1 MICPAANRMRGRM
14 CERGAPMDET
24 AVIRHITETFDG
36 IDLLQA
42 SGDSYFYYDPN
53 RDVPHDRRFPFAT
66 LVTGDRYDQASDL
79 GRPGV
84 YRLNIGLT
92 RDTYRTL
99 FGPPP
104 RYPVTGDVIETG
116 QDFAALDQ
124 VMPHP
129 VYSPM
134 FWVCVLN
141 PSDATFC
148 VQVQPLL
155 AEAYALDVTKYANRA
170 ARSDG

>member
-1 MICPAANRMRGRM
+1 
-14 CERGAPMDET
+14 MDE
-24 AVIRHITETFDG
+24 ASVIRYITETFDG
-36 IDLLQA
+36 IDLLEA

-53 RDVPHDRRFPFAT
+53 RDIPHDRRFPFAT

-79 GRPGV
+79 NRPCV

-99 FGPPP
+99 FGAQP
-104 RYPVTGDVIETG
+104 RHPVTGGVIETG
-116 QDFAALDQ
+116 HDFAALDQ

-134 FWVCVLN
+134 FWVCILS
-141 PSDATFC
+141 PSEATFR
-148 VQVQPLL
+148 QAVQPLL
-155 AEAYALDVTKYANRA
+155 AEAYALDVSKYANRA